1 VSGAD
6 GEPPA
11 GVVNIE
17 YRETR
22 LSRAVLL
29 ALRQLKYRLANRAVS
44 QKRSLWKPALVLMVI
59 AACLVGWAIYLRL
72 KDRGVRQPIISNQ
85 QQAAAPSPSIEPL
98 PATPR
103 DQRESKPPNNLV
115 AVNPTPEEAT
125 GRRTTRG
132 PRIKTSP
139 ATLLSV
145 KQVYVDP
152 LGADLLSQQ
161 VRAVLIERLQASKR
175 FTLVQNRDEADAVF
189 KGVVTR
195 VESGAEKASLN
206 LQLVNIA
213 GQVLWP
219 RTNKNYTGLTTE
231 VPDRLLQDLLVELQ
245 RLERKR

>member
-1 VSGAD
+1 
-6 GEPPA
+6 
-11 GVVNIE
+11 
-17 YRETR
+17 
-22 LSRAVLL
+22 
-29 ALRQLKYRLANRAVS
+29 
-44 QKRSLWKPALVLMVI
+44 
-59 AACLVGWAIYLRL
+59 
-72 KDRGVRQPIISNQ
+72 
-85 QQAAAPSPSIEPL
+85 
-98 PATPR
+98 
-103 DQRESKPPNNLV
+103 
-115 AVNPTPEEAT
+115 
-125 GRRTTRG
+125 
-132 PRIKTSP
+132 
-139 ATLLSV
+139 LLSV